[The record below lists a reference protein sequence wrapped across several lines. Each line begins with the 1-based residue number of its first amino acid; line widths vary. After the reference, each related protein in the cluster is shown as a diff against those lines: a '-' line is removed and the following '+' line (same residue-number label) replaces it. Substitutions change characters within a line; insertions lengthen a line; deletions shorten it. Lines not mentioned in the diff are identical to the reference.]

1 MELLQV
7 VWLAIVQGLTE
18 FLPISSSAHLIL
30 VPPLL
35 GWPDQGLAFDV
46 AVHLGTLSAVAIYFR
61 EEIGC
66 MTRAWFGS
74 FRGEFGPNAKLAWGV
89 IIATVPAGLVGLAFK
104 GIIENHLRSPLVI
117 ATTTLIFGVL
127 LWIADRYGRRRSDEY
142 EMGWGHFLII
152 GIFQALALVPG
163 TSRSGITITAALLL
177 GYSREAAARF
187 SFLLSIPIISLSGL
201 LVTKD
206 LVEASTPVDWVS
218 LGFGTL
224 LSGVAAFLCI
234 HMFLKWLERAGMLP
248 FVLYRIL
255 LGVFLLIYFLP
266 RAVV

>member
-1 MELLQV
+1 MDFLQV

-46 AVHLGTLSAVAIYFR
+46 AVHLGTLGAVMLYFR
-61 EEIGC
+61 EEIAG
-66 MTRAWFGS
+66 MTGAWFRS
-74 FRGEFGPNAKLAWGV
+74 FRGEFGPSAKLAWGV
-89 IIATVPAGLVGLAFK
+89 ILGTVPAGLVGLAFK
-104 GIIENHLRSPLVI
+104 DVIETHLRSPLVI
-117 ATTTLIFGVL
+117 AATTLIFGVL
-127 LWIADRYGRRRSDEY
+127 LWVADRYGKRINDEY
-142 EMGWGHFLII
+142 EMGWGHFIAI
-152 GIFQALALVPG
+152 GAFQALALVPG

-177 GYSREAAARF
+177 GYTREAAARF

-206 LVEASTPVDWVS
+206 LVEAAQPVDWLS
-218 LGFGTL
+218 LGLGTL

-248 FVLYRIL
+248 FVLYRL
-255 LGVFLLIYFLP
+255 ALGVFLLVYFLP
-266 RAVV
+266 RAVA